1 MDGHASELLLARCG
15 DRMRKVQIA
24 SRERAVEV
32 ARQDALAE
40 RILAIPRGSISDEK
54 RAELAELLFAYMV
67 ETDEAWLRL
76 GQSIRAINDQF
87 EAALNER
94 GL

>member
-1 MDGHASELLLARCG
+1 MDGHTGELFLARCC
-15 DRMRKVQIA
+15 DRMRKIQIA
-24 SRERAVEV
+24 FNEREVEA
-32 ARQDALAE
+32 ARHNALSN
-40 RILAIPRGSISDEK
+40 RILTIPRASISDEK
-54 RAELAELLFAYMV
+54 HAELAELLFAYMV